1 MIIRRQKQDLL
12 FITQAD
18 HAALAAEILVPWQ
31 ADGFPANPRRD
42 AILLAAREHDNGW
55 FEEDDAT
62 LVDPAGE
69 PLDFVS
75 APVPVKHRIW
85 PRAAA
90 RLARTDLY
98 AAALVAHHALAVHG
112 QQRTD
117 PVWRGF
123 LDRMSRIESDLLA
136 QWEQGDRP
144 PNDNQKGP
152 VPMGMGPV
160 PLDYRFLQAG
170 DQLSL
175 VFCNG
180 WTAPF
185 PRPGGHTILKGTT
198 LEITPDPFDG
208 ARIPLRVPAR
218 RIAARAFAAPADLRA
233 ALDRAPVEIL
243 HGEAVGVASDCQ
255 SDSPMPTA

>member
-18 HAALAAEILVPWQ
+18 HAALAAEILAPWQ

-152 VPMGMGPV
+152 VPI
-160 PLDYRFLQAG
+160 DYRFLQAG